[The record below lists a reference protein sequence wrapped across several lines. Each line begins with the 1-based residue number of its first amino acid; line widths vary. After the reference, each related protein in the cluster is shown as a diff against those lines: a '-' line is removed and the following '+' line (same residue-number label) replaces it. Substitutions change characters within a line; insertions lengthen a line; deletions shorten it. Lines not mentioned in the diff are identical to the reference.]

1 MVSSKSRTIDL
12 ILCVLL
18 GFLGVHRFYEG
29 KIGTGILYL
38 CTAGLFGIGVLVDFI
53 MILTG
58 SAKDKDGAQITNWSM
73 E

>member
-53 MILTG
+53 LILTG

>member
-29 KIGTGILYL
+29 KIGTGVLYL
-38 CTAGLFGIGVLVDFI
+38 FTAGLFGIGVLVDFI

>member
-1 MVSSKSRTIDL
+1 MVSSKSRAIDL
-12 ILCVLL
+12 ILCCLL

-38 CTAGLFGIGVLVDFI
+38 CTAGLFGIGVLVDFV
-53 MILTG
+53 MILAG
-58 SAKDKDGAQITNWSM
+58 SAKDKDGAQIKNWSM